1 VPVAIELEAEWT
13 PSRHPQ
19 IDQAQLG
26 VHEVEVVM
34 QAFAGI
40 RPQEGAMRLLVV
52 PGLVGVAG
60 FHRRDDMHQAG
71 MIAAHRK
78 HLGDDVLLADVA
90 LGDVLDGNATGTGQ
104 LGGAFA
110 HPITKR
116 FGKSRII
123 KDLDLPRRKKPR
135 HSLRI
140 AGPRQR
146 AGDDNPV
153 VAGEYPG
160 EALAVTLRQ
169 ALPQPPLPLS
179 RLPASILSCLVPA
192 WPA

>member
-1 VPVAIELEAEWT
+1 M
-13 PSRHPQ
+13 
-19 IDQAQLG
+19 G
-26 VHEVEVVM
+26 
-34 QAFAGI
+34 
-40 RPQEGAMRLLVV
+40 
-52 PGLVGVAG
+52 
-60 FHRRDDMHQAG
+60 
-71 MIAAHRK
+71 AAHRK

-90 LGDVLDGNATGTGQ
+90 LGDVLDGNASGTGQ

-135 HSLRI
+135 HSPRI

-179 RLPASILSCLVPA
+179 RLPPLSYPVWFRLCRLRKGSKVSVENTVFLLSLASSVCGGGSLFCDQGLGGCSKA
-192 WPA
+192 EHD

>member
-1 VPVAIELEAEWT
+1 MGAEK
-13 PSRHPQ
+13 
-19 IDQAQLG
+19 
-26 VHEVEVVM
+26 
-34 QAFAGI
+34 
-40 RPQEGAMRLLVV
+40 
-52 PGLVGVAG
+52 
-60 FHRRDDMHQAG
+60 
-71 MIAAHRK
+71 RK
-78 HLGDDVLLADVA
+78 RLGDDVLVA
-90 LGDVLDGNATGTGQ
+90 EVAIGDVLDGTASGTGQ

-135 HSLRI
+135 HSPRI

-146 AGDDNPV
+146 ARDDNPV

-160 EALAVTLRQ
+160 EALAVTLPQ

-179 RLPASILSCLVPA
+179 RLPPRSYPVWFSLCRLRVRAS
-192 WPA
+192 